1 MKRLFVGLT
10 LVLLLCGCAQ
20 PVMET
25 VDDAYVQ
32 PVSAMTRQVLIEL
45 PEDASQQTMEGEGGT
60 LYFCGDYTLC
70 VQTLPGGDIEK
81 TLRSCTGYG
90 MEELTGM
97 QTRQANVDRYE
108 AVFTTSGEQG
118 MEVGRISVLNDG
130 NYHYVLTALI
140 PEAQAGELQKELQ
153 TVFASFRLSE
163 STDPVNIGS

>member
-10 LVLLLCGCAQ
+10 VVLMLCGCAQ

-32 PVSAMTRQVLIEL
+32 PVSAMSRQVLIEL
-45 PEDASQQTMEGEGGT
+45 PEDASRQTMEGEGGT

-70 VQTLPGGDIEK
+70 VQTLPGGDMEK
-81 TLRSCTGYG
+81 TLRTCTGYG
-90 MEELTGM
+90 LEELTGL
-97 QTRQANVDRYE
+97 QARQANVDRYE
-108 AVFTTSGEQG
+108 AVFTTSGEEG
-118 MEVGRISVLNDG
+118 MDVGRISILNDG

-140 PEAQAGELQKELQ
+140 PEVKAGEQQGELQE
-153 TVFASFRLSE
+153 VFASFRLSE